1 MSFFSVVKVEFVKL
15 LRKRISFL
23 LLLFFAPAILF
34 GVGMSLGLSF
44 FVADG
49 GGGGVDAV
57 AKSLSGI
64 GFAVNMMEQGK
75 YIVFLVT
82 IILAAFSL
90 SSELEN
96 GQIKSELIRV
106 CSRSKIVSAKYLS
119 LFLLITGTFL
129 LSLLW
134 QLLIYAVFVSKTEFA
149 SGMLFDELLWAQ
161 IGYIGFTLL
170 GIGNGLAVTF
180 LLGMK
185 LKTFPYF
192 SVSYIVWFASQYTDF
207 MGKIK
212 LFIPYN
218 MPSYFLEKAGETING
233 FAYAGL
239 YLGYC
244 MVFLVLSVILL
255 RASDIKA

>member
-64 GFAVNMMEQGK
+64 GFAVNMMEQSK
-75 YIVFLVT
+75 YIVFLVI

-106 CSRSKIVSAKYLS
+106 CSRSKIVSAKYLA

-134 QLLIYAVFVSKTEFA
+134 QLLIYAVLVSKTEFA

-180 LLGMK
+180 LR
-185 LKTFPYF
+185 FPILYGLQAYTRILWEKSNF
-192 SVSYIVWFASQYTDF
+192 SYPIICRVISWKRREEQQTVSHMQGCIWVIAW
-207 MGKIK
+207 
-212 LFIPYN
+212 
-218 MPSYFLEKAGETING
+218 YFLSFPLFFYGQAT
-233 FAYAGL
+233 
-239 YLGYC
+239 
-244 MVFLVLSVILL
+244 
-255 RASDIKA
+255 